1 MNRATSFFFD
11 ISKEYVLHFRIK
23 PHITFSRILNIN
35 KNQQEPNEELN
46 IELVTD
52 DSNKNVEFKKKTKQN
67 KKTRF
72 NFHT

>member
-23 PHITFSRILNIN
+23 PHITFPRILNIN

-52 DSNKNVEFKKKTKQN
+52 DSNKNVEFKKNKTKQKN
-67 KKTRF
+67 KI
-72 NFHT
+72 